1 MDHDSAPGA
10 NTDKVEVPQSIAELF
25 HRLNRVIPENQ
36 VITKVAPTTTVSE
49 ALCAMKKA
57 GYSQIPVVVGDSVLG
72 VFSYRSVALGLLN
85 LGRPKRGICELP
97 VEEFI
102 EKAHFA
108 RITDDFATTF
118 DRIDHDGAVL
128 VGEQDRLQGIA
139 TAMDVLRYLYGIA
152 SPFVMLAEIE
162 MALRALI
169 STAVDGELLAECA
182 KTTLK
187 DKYAAGTIPTQLSQM
202 EFNDYIQIVGHGDSW
217 KHFEPVFGGMRET
230 ARAKLEEIRDLRNDV
245 FHFKRQLTSEDLE
258 TLSQDRDWVLMK
270 ARKADARIKGKCV

>member
-1 MDHDSAPGA
+1 MDHDSAPGP

-25 HRLNRVIPENQ
+25 HRLNRVVPENQ

-57 GYSQIPVVVGDSVLG
+57 GYSQIPVVEGDSVLG
-72 VFSYRSVALGLLN
+72 VLSYRSVALGLLN
-85 LGRPKRGICELP
+85 LGRPRRAVGELP

-118 DRIDHDGAVL
+118 DRIDQDGAVL

-139 TAMDVLRYLYGIA
+139 TAMDVLRYLYGVA

-202 EFNDYIQIVGHGDSW
+202 EFNDYIQLVGHGDSW

-270 ARKADARIKGKCV
+270 ARKADARIKGKCI

>member
-1 MDHDSAPGA
+1 MDHDSALGP

-57 GYSQIPVVVGDSVLG
+57 GYSQIPVVEGDSVLG

-85 LGRPKRGICELP
+85 LGRPRRGVGELP

-102 EKAHFA
+102 EKAHFV

-118 DRIDHDGAVL
+118 DRIDQDGAVL

-139 TAMDVLRYLYGIA
+139 TAMDVLRYLYGVA

-187 DKYAAGTIPTQLSQM
+187 NKYAAGTVPTQLSQM
-202 EFNDYIQIVGHGDSW
+202 EFNDYIQLVGHGDSW

-258 TLSQDRDWVLMK
+258 TLSQDRDWVLIK

>member
-1 MDHDSAPGA
+1 MDHDSAPAA

-57 GYSQIPVVVGDSVLG
+57 GYSQIPVVEGDSVLG

-85 LGRPKRGICELP
+85 LGRPKRRVCELP

-118 DRIDHDGAVL
+118 DRIDQDGAVL

-139 TAMDVLRYLYGIA
+139 TAMDVLRYLYGVA